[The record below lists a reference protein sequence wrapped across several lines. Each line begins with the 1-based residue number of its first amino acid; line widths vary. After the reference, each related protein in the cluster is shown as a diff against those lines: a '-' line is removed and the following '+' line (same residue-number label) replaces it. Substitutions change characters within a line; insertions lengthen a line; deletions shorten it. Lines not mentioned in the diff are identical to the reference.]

1 MKKLNEMSRKE
12 LLVVAKTNG
21 IKLSKAAR
29 ANKRAL
35 QAAVLAG
42 MPREAKPTKKAKSKG
57 QIVRSAEGLGVQKT
71 WEVLLLTNEVAFK
84 ENNFKR
90 VLTDEE
96 ISAAMNKAFPGRNS
110 AIFAD
115 VRRVRARYNRDCWSK
130 NTQRGTTTCY
140 RYERVEGKKQL
151 KARVSSRGSA
161 L

>member
-12 LLVVAKTNG
+12 LLAVAKTNG

-42 MPREAKPTKKAKSKG
+42 MPREAKPAKKSKG
-57 QIVRSAEGLGVQKT
+57 QIVKSASGLGVQKT
-71 WEVLLLTNEVAFK
+71 WEKLFLQNEAAFK
-84 ENNFKR
+84 AGVRNRKHP
-90 VLTDEE
+90 VLTDLQ
-96 ISAAMNKAFPGRNS
+96 ISQAMNDAFPGRGS

-130 NTQRGTTTCY
+130 STNRGTTVCH
-140 RYERVEGKKQL
+140 RYEKVDGKMVP
-151 KARVSSRGSA
+151 VSSRGSA